1 MRKVW
6 AFLEKIMIYHFYVA
20 TIMWA
25 ILKKGGGGG
34 GGGANVANVFLLNT
48 ALLGSSGYFL
58 QVNTV
63 R

>member
-34 GGGANVANVFLLNT
+34 GAGQMSPMF
-48 ALLGSSGYFL
+48 SSLIPPCWDL
-58 QVNTV
+58 QVTFCS
-63 R
+63 